1 MHLQHLRLAV
11 SRKSAELTLQPSR
24 MSANLRCSHL
34 ECLQIYAAAISK
46 ICDFLDGLAFAMP
59 TLKEEEANFH
69 VNMKLSFSSFNCR
82 CEILD
87 IQVFNKLRVFFDEFS
102 SWFYFVAHE
111 GGEGEVQFG

>member
-1 MHLQHLRLAV
+1 MV
-11 SRKSAELTLQPSR
+11 FFISTSWTLSKILSSIFLFSFWLECICITYDWQY
-24 MSANLRCSHL
+24 L
-34 ECLQIYAAAISK
+34 ECLYIYAAAISK

-87 IQVFNKLRVFFDEFS
+87 IQIVFFF
-102 SWFYFVAHE
+102 F
-111 GGEGEVQFG
+111 QLP